1 MIKNYIKVA
10 LRNLTR
16 NKIYSLINIV
26 GLSAGLAATILL
38 FLYVRF
44 ELSYDKYFDEQKK
57 IFRVLSHSTRSWDK
71 ELHMP
76 ITLYEIPNVVMDE
89 VPEVKYSTRLS
100 SFVENE
106 VKVKNESKGFYT
118 RVLADSCFFRVF
130 SFNSVAGDLENAL
143 VEPNSVVLTKE
154 SAENIYGR
162 TNVVGEPIH
171 VYGADMT
178 VKAVMENIP
187 ENTHLKF
194 DVLVSINTG
203 DEAYMKQQG
212 NNFHVYVKFNQ
223 PIIPDIK
230 QKTEKVGT
238 DYVNEMFKAYKIEYT
253 HELQPLADIHLHSG
267 RLNFDSAELGSIQYI
282 YIFSILAAFILIIAV
297 FNYVNL
303 FTSKSETR
311 AKEVGIRKVSGASK
325 KSLVQQF
332 IGESI
337 IIAFIS
343 FLIAMLLVESF
354 LPGFSNLV
362 SRKIEISYIDDF
374 YLLLLFFSISLLVG
388 VLSGIYPS
396 LYISHFSSVDIL
408 KGTFTGK
415 RKNKTLNVLL
425 VIIQF
430 SIAIALISA
439 LFVLYSQVNYMKNKR
454 LGFDKEQIVYFTNLS
469 GKVQSNYE
477 SIKNELL
484 SNPDVIS
491 VTASQSVPGRSR
503 SGMNIRLPEWPLEE
517 AIPVNENRVQDDYVK
532 TMGFEMIEGSDFSDK
547 LASDSAT
554 FILNEAAA
562 RLLNLEDP
570 IGKEIFVWLHKGR
583 IKGIIKDF
591 HYASLHTEI
600 EPLVFSH
607 YWGGFHIIS
616 IKLKGGRIQRGLK
629 HAQTVFTNF
638 DPDYTQNYT
647 FLDEQFAQMY
657 RSEEKSNQLIFVASL
672 LAIIISVL
680 GLLALTSFVVA
691 RRTKEIGIRK
701 ALGSNVRLI
710 LMLFNRDILKWV
722 FISSLIGI
730 PASYFFMRNW
740 LENFAYRI
748 ELNIWYFVFA
758 LLIALVIASLT
769 ITVQSFKTAS
779 KNPTESLRYE

>member
-1 MIKNYIKVA
+1 MLKNYIKVA
-10 LRNLTR
+10 LRNLSR

-38 FLYVRF
+38 FLYVRL
-44 ELSYDKYFDEQKK
+44 ELSYDKHFNENEK
-57 IFRVLSHSTRSWDK
+57 IYRVISHSSRSG
-71 ELHMP
+71 EQEISMP
-76 ITLYEIPNVVMDE
+76 ITIYEIPNIAMDE
-89 VPEVKYSTRLS
+89 VPEVEHATRLS
-100 SFVENE
+100 SFVQNE

-118 RVLADSCFFRVF
+118 RVLADSCFFRIF
-130 SFNSVAGDLENAL
+130 SFKSVAGDLEKAL
-143 VEPNSVVLTKE
+143 VEPYSVVLTKE
-154 SAENIYGR
+154 SAEKIYGR

-171 VYGADMT
+171 VFGADMT

-194 DVLVSINTG
+194 DVLVSINTS

-223 PIIPDIK
+223 SITPDIK
-230 QKTEKVGT
+230 SKAEKAISS
-238 DYVNEMFKAYKIEYT
+238 YVNEMFKEYKIEYT
-253 HELQPLADIHLHSG
+253 HELQPLADVHLYSEG
-267 RLNFDSAELGSIQYI
+267 LKYEYAEMGSIQYI

-311 AKEVGIRKVSGASK
+311 AKEVGIRKVSGATK

-332 IGESI
+332 IGESV
-337 IIAFIS
+337 IIAFIA

-362 SRKIEISYIDDF
+362 SRKIEISYINDF
-374 YLLLLFFSISLLVG
+374 YLLVLFFSVSLLVG
-388 VLSGIYPS
+388 VLSGLYPS
-396 LYISHFSSVDIL
+396 FYISHFSSVDIL
-408 KGTFTGK
+408 KGTFNGK
-415 RKNKTLNVLL
+415 RKNKILNVLL
-425 VIIQF
+425 VIVQF

-454 LGFDKEQIVYFTNLS
+454 LGFDKEQIVYFSNLS
-469 GKVQSNYE
+469 RKVYSNYE
-477 SIKNELL
+477 SIKNELV
-484 SNPDVIS
+484 SSPEVVS
-491 VTASQSVPGRSR
+491 VTASQSVPGQGR
-503 SGMNIRLPEWPLEE
+503 SGMNIRLTDWPLEE

-532 TMGFEMIEGSDFSDK
+532 TMGFEIIEGSDFSDK

-562 RLLNLEDP
+562 RLLNLDKP
-570 IGKEIFVWLHKGR
+570 IGKEIFVWLHRGR

-591 HYASLHTEI
+591 HYTSLHREI

-607 YWGGFHIIS
+607 YHKGFNTIS
-616 IKLKGGRIQRGLK
+616 IKIKEGRIQEGLK
-629 HAQTVFTNF
+629 HAQEVFKNF
-638 DPDYTQNYT
+638 DPDYTQKYT

-657 RSEEKSNQLIFVASL
+657 QNEEKSNQLILVASL

-701 ALGSNVRLI
+701 AMGSNVRLV
-710 LMLFNRDILKWV
+710 LMLLNKDILKWV
-722 FISSLIGI
+722 LMSSVIGI
-730 PASYFFMRNW
+730 PASYYFMKNW

-748 ELNIWYFVFA
+748 ELNIWFFVSA
-758 LLIALVIASLT
+758 LMIALVIASLT
-769 ITVQSFKTAS
+769 ITVQSFKTAN
-779 KNPTESLRYE
+779 KNPTDSLRYE

>member
-38 FLYVRF
+38 FLYVRL
-44 ELSYDKYFDEQKK
+44 ELSYDKHFNEHDK
-57 IFRVLSHSTRSWDK
+57 IYRVLSHSSRSG
-71 ELHMP
+71 EQEIHMP
-76 ITLYEIPNVVMDE
+76 ITIYEIPNVAMDE
-89 VPEVKYSTRLS
+89 VPEIEYATRLS
-100 SFVENE
+100 SFVQNE
-106 VKVKNESKGFYT
+106 VKVKNESRGFYT

-130 SFNSVAGDLENAL
+130 SFKSVAGDLEKAL
-143 VEPNSVVLTKE
+143 VEPYSVVLTQE
-154 SAENIYGR
+154 SAEKIYGR

-187 ENTHLKF
+187 ENTHIKF

-223 PIIPDIK
+223 PITPDIK

-253 HELQPLADIHLHSG
+253 HELQPLTDIHLHSG
-267 RLNFDSAELGSIQYI
+267 RLNYDSAELGSIQYI

-408 KGTFTGK
+408 KGTFTGQ

-425 VIIQF
+425 VVIQF

-454 LGFDKEQIVYFTNLS
+454 LGFDKEQIVYFSNLS
-469 GKVQSNYE
+469 GKIQSNYE

-484 SNPDVIS
+484 SSPDVVS
-491 VTASQSVPGRSR
+491 VTASQSVPGRGR

-532 TMGFEMIEGSDFSDK
+532 TMGFEIIEGSDFSDK
-547 LASDSAT
+547 LSSDSAT

-562 RLLNLEDP
+562 RLLNLDEP

-591 HYASLHTEI
+591 HYASMHSEI

-616 IKLKGGRIQRGLK
+616 IKLKAGQIQQGLK
-629 HAQTVFTNF
+629 HVQSVFKNF

-657 RSEEKSNQLIFVASL
+657 RSEEKSNQLILVASL

-701 ALGSNVRLI
+701 ALGSNVGLI
-710 LMLFNRDILKWV
+710 LMLFNKDILKWV

-730 PASYFFMRNW
+730 PASYFFMKNW

-758 LLIALVIASLT
+758 LIIALVIASLT